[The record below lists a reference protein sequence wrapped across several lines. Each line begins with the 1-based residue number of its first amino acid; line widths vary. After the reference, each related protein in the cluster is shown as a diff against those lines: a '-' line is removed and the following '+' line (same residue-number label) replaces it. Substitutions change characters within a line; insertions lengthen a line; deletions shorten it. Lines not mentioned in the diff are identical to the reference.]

1 MTEAEY
7 LEDMLHLQPNMAV
20 ISCPCM
26 SLCVLTVG
34 DTVLMVTVQGMS
46 TRCRSTT
53 LGQSISKEDFRLF
66 VFFFFPATLMFVNV

>member
-46 TRCRSTT
+46 TRGRSTT

-66 VFFFFPATLMFVNV
+66 VFFFPSNSYVC